1 MLLSV
6 VCAICDVAT
15 IYFSISITLFAGSI
29 TLKYTTA
36 FTFTGTLSLVI
47 TSCGGTSMVTVLKS
61 TLTILSTK
69 GIIMIKPGPLVPLNL
84 PNLNITP
91 LSYSLKILKADSN
104 IIKRISAPNTIP
116 NSETIDILTSVRF
129 VYFGCIKNIFTILL
143 YYKVTK
149 RFDTLYRK
157 TGINRI

>member
-1 MLLSV
+1 ILLSV
-6 VCAICDVAT
+6 VCAICDVAS
-15 IYFSISITLFAGSI
+15 IYLSILTTLFAGSI

-69 GIIMIKPGPLVPLNL
+69 GIIKMIPGPLVAFNL

-91 LSYSLKILKADSN
+91 LSYSLRILTADSTN
-104 IIKRISAPNTIP
+104 IKRISNPNIIP
-116 NSETIDILTSVRF
+116 TTKPTDILTSVRF
-129 VYFGCIKNIFTILL
+129 VYFG
-143 YYKVTK
+143 
-149 RFDTLYRK
+149 
-157 TGINRI
+157 

>member
-6 VCAICDVAT
+6 VCAICDVAI
-15 IYFSISITLFAGSI
+15 IYLSILTTLFAGSI

-69 GIIMIKPGPLVPLNL
+69 GIIKIIPGPLVAFNL
-84 PNLNITP
+84 PNRNITP
-91 LSYSLKILKADSN
+91 LSYSLRILTADSN
-104 IIKRISAPNTIP
+104 NIKKTIAAIIIP
-116 NSETIDILTSVRF
+116 ANEATDILTPVLF
-129 VYFGCIKNIFTILL
+129 VYFSCIKNIFTISL

-149 RFDTLYRK
+149 RFDTLYIK
-157 TGINRI
+157 TGV